1 MALVVF
7 IIWKNKY
14 TLQSPRYAKNSSH
27 SGEKL
32 KVTVEF
38 IVTGLSHSEAVNFLD
53 TWKLFLEIS
62 QSNNVGLLSY

>member
-53 TWKLFLEIS
+53 T
-62 QSNNVGLLSY
+62 